1 MNTVWVPLGCRNLL
15 YVKVQLDHFWVPCE
29 IHLVWMEVGI
39 KFQLQPK
46 YLSKALPPL
55 PKRYQE
61 PQVWVMTAPTGGI
74 GSFHYINKLKDKNH
88 MNISLDAE
96 KAFDKIQHS
105 FMIKVLERSGIQGP
119 CLNMIKAI

>member
-1 MNTVWVPLGCRNLL
+1 
-15 YVKVQLDHFWVPCE
+15 
-29 IHLVWMEVGI
+29 MEVGI

-74 GSFHYINKLKDKNH
+74 GS
-88 MNISLDAE
+88 ISPQAMVKVHSSMDE
-96 KAFDKIQHS
+96 KI
-105 FMIKVLERSGIQGP
+105 I
-119 CLNMIKAI
+119 